1 MKCSY
6 KKICALILTLVM
18 ALSVTGCTDDSSSSL
33 PEEKPSVY
41 PFVNTLKEPEDN
53 TMQTVEAPALVE
65 QVKQKAAEANREIVG
80 WLQVPGTDIN
90 QPVVQTTNNTKY
102 MRLNYEGRYS
112 FQGCYW
118 VDYECTVGNRETE
131 SRNTIIYG
139 HNTAVSQ
146 DDPNGLDFA
155 QLLRFTD
162 EEFAASHPYIFFSTG
177 EEDMVWEIFAVMY
190 TDVNFRYINMIDS
203 EIDTL
208 VSEGRARSE
217 FDYDVEVDPINDK
230 ILTLSTCTAKYGYVG
245 GEARARFV
253 VMARLVESGSGA
265 EAHGRTGEK
274 RRCESSAAVVVNQ
287 LFVTYNLAGRNP
299 CHLFF
304 TGFLITM
311 LLAAKRKG
319 RYLWNSRC

>member
-6 KKICALILTLVM
+6 KKISALILALM
-18 ALSVTGCTDDSSSSL
+18 MLLSVTGCTDNSASSL
-33 PEEKPSVY
+33 PGEKPSVY
-41 PFVNTLKEPEDN
+41 PFVNTLKEPDDN
-53 TMQTVEAPALVE
+53 AMQAVEAPELTE
-65 QVKQKAAEANREIVG
+65 QVKQKAEEVNREIVG

-90 QPVVQTTNNTKY
+90 QPVVQTTNNSKY
-102 MRLNYEGRYS
+102 MRLNYEGKYS

-118 VDYECTVGNRETE
+118 VDYECKVGTRETQ

-190 TDVNFRYINMIDS
+190 TDTKFRYIEMIDNQ
-203 EIDTL
+203 IDTL
-208 VSEGRARSE
+208 VSEGKARSE
-217 FDYDVEVDPINDK
+217 FLYDVEVDPINDK

-245 GEARARFV
+245 GEARGRFV
-253 VMARLVESGSGA
+253 VMARLVDADQELKPTAGL
-265 EAHGRTGEK
+265 EK
-274 RRCESSAAVVVNQ
+274 NASIKAPQ
-287 LFVTYNLAGRNP
+287 F
-299 CHLFF
+299 
-304 TGFLITM
+304 
-311 LLAAKRKG
+311 
-319 RYLWNSRC
+319 

>member
-18 ALSVTGCTDDSSSSL
+18 ALSVTGCTDDSASSL

-65 QVKQKAAEANREIVG
+65 QVKQKAAEVNREIVG

-146 DDPNGLDFA
+146 DD
-155 QLLRFTD
+155 
-162 EEFAASHPYIFFSTG
+162 
-177 EEDMVWEIFAVMY
+177 
-190 TDVNFRYINMIDS
+190 
-203 EIDTL
+203 
-208 VSEGRARSE
+208 
-217 FDYDVEVDPINDK
+217 
-230 ILTLSTCTAKYGYVG
+230 
-245 GEARARFV
+245 
-253 VMARLVESGSGA
+253 
-265 EAHGRTGEK
+265 
-274 RRCESSAAVVVNQ
+274 
-287 LFVTYNLAGRNP
+287 NLIG
-299 CHLFF
+299 
-304 TGFLITM
+304 
-311 LLAAKRKG
+311 
-319 RYLWNSRC
+319 

>member
-1 MKCSY
+1 MKRSDT
-6 KKICALILTLVM
+6 KIAALILAAVM
-18 ALSVTGCTDDSSSSL
+18 ALSITGCGNNNAASM

-53 TMQTVEAPALVE
+53 AMIEVEAPALTE
-65 QVKQKAAEANREIVG
+65 QVKQKAEQVNPEIVG
-80 WLQVPGTDIN
+80 WLQVPGTDID
-90 QPVVQTTNNTKY
+90 QPVVQTYNNTKY
-102 MRLNYEGRYS
+102 MRLNYEGKYS

-118 VDYECTVGNRETE
+118 VDYECTVGPRETE

-190 TDVNFRYINMIDS
+190 TDTKFRYIDMINQK
-203 EIDTL
+203 IDTL

-217 FDYDVEVDPINDK
+217 FQYDVEVDPVNDK

-253 VMARLVESGSGA
+253 VMARLVEPNA
-265 EAHGRTGEK
+265 ELKPTVGLEK
-274 RRCESSAAVVVNQ
+274 NASIQAPQ
-287 LFVTYNLAGRNP
+287 L
-299 CHLFF
+299 
-304 TGFLITM
+304 
-311 LLAAKRKG
+311 
-319 RYLWNSRC
+319 